1 MAFEVEFSK
10 RLDLFGAEIFAAL
23 NDKKVA
29 LEAQGKKL
37 YNLSVGTPDFE
48 PMPHIKQALCDA
60 AMVSENWKYS
70 LRDLPELLDTVCAYY
85 KRRFDVDGITPDQIM
100 SFNGSQDGM
109 GHMGLA
115 LLNDGDVVLLPD
127 PCYPVFITGVKLGG
141 GVPYYYHLTKEHN
154 FLPNVKEIPD
164 DVADKAKIMI
174 VSLPANPV
182 GSVGSPELYQEI
194 VDFCNAHKI
203 LLIHDNAY
211 SDIIFD
217 GAVGHS
223 IFNIPGAETCAVEFF
238 SLSKSF
244 NVTGARI
251 SFLVG
256 RRDVIAACKKLR
268 TQIDFGKF
276 IPEQKAAIAAMTGP
290 DRIPIICVFS
300 DKIKGS
306 VRLCQQIVKQCIR
319 CINTICKIIPFT
331 QVLTLCPY
339 HMTAEHIICIAFP
352 DDLRIVTGCC
362 NRKST
367 FFYLIC
373 CGLLPNGRT
382 AGGATGCKACQKP
395 CNGQHTNH
403 FFLNH
408 TQTPAFRFH
417 PIEPASDVHDGLDYR
432 EDFPLSLFLCV
443 HGIS

>member
-1 MAFEVEFSK
+1 MEFSH
-10 RLDLFGAEIFAAL
+10 RLDLFGPEIFAAL

-29 LEAQGKKL
+29 LEAEGRHL
-37 YNLSVGTPDFE
+37 YNLSVGTPDFA
-48 PMPHIKQALCDA
+48 PADYLKQALIDA
-60 AMVSENWKYS
+60 AQDNENWKYS
-70 LRDLPELLDTVCAYY
+70 LRDLPEMLEAVCGYY
-85 KRRFDVDGITPDQIM
+85 KRRFGVEITPDQVA
-100 SFNGSQDGM
+100 SCAGSQEGVGHIGM
-109 GHMGLA
+109 VLC
-115 LLNDGDVVLLPD
+115 DEGDTVLLPT

-164 DVADKAKIMI
+164 DVADKAKMMI

-290 DRIPIICVFS
+290 LEPIKAQCAEYQRRRDALCGGCLLYTSPSPRDR
-300 DKIKGS
+300 G
-306 VRLCQQIVKQCIR
+306 
-319 CINTICKIIPFT
+319 
-331 QVLTLCPY
+331 
-339 HMTAEHIICIAFP
+339 
-352 DDLRIVTGCC
+352 
-362 NRKST
+362 
-367 FFYLIC
+367 
-373 CGLLPNGRT
+373 
-382 AGGATGCKACQKP
+382 
-395 CNGQHTNH
+395 
-403 FFLNH
+403 
-408 TQTPAFRFH
+408 
-417 PIEPASDVHDGLDYR
+417 
-432 EDFPLSLFLCV
+432 
-443 HGIS
+443 